1 MSGLIGGARAARL
14 HTLIA
19 TTLLLTVMSVM
30 IPLKAIASYTQTQHP
45 IVLVHGLF
53 GFDSI
58 IGVDYF
64 YRIPEELRRGG
75 ARVYVAQVSAANST
89 EVRGE
94 QLARQVEDILAA
106 TGASKVNLMGHSHG
120 GPTIRYVAS
129 VYPHMVASASSVAG
143 VNWGAPMADVLQGVS
158 DHIPLS
164 NSVIAGLGNS
174 FAGLINLISGGGQ
187 QQDVNAALRSL
198 TTAETLRFN
207 NDYPEGMPNSYCG
220 NGAAVG
226 PNGVR
231 YYSWSGGRTL
241 TNVLDVSD
249 PFLAALSV
257 VFLGEKNDGLV
268 SSCSSRLGQV
278 IRDDYRMNHL
288 DEVNQALGLRHI
300 FETSPVTVFRQQ
312 ANRLRNAGL

>member
-1 MSGLIGGARAARL
+1 M
-14 HTLIA
+14 
-19 TTLLLTVMSVM
+19 
-30 IPLKAIASYTQTQHP
+30 
-45 IVLVHGLF
+45 
-53 GFDSI
+53 
-58 IGVDYF
+58 
-64 YRIPEELRRGG
+64 E
-75 ARVYVAQVSAANST
+75 N
-89 EVRGE
+89 
-94 QLARQVEDILAA
+94 ILAA

-158 DHIPLS
+158 NNIPLS
-164 NSVIAGLGNS
+164 SSVIAGLGNS
-174 FAGLINLISGGGQ
+174 FAGFINLISGGGQ
-187 QQDVNAALRSL
+187 QQNVNAALRSL

-207 NDYPEGMPNSYCG
+207 SDYPEGMPTSYCG

-231 YYSWSGGRTL
+231 YYSWSGARTL

-249 PFLAALSV
+249 PFLAAVSV

-288 DEVNQALGLRHI
+288 DEVNHVLGLRHI
-300 FETSPVTVFRQQ
+300 IETSPVTVFRQQ

>member
-1 MSGLIGGARAARL
+1 MFGVCRKLI
-14 HTLIA
+14 
-19 TTLLLTVMSVM
+19 
-30 IPLKAIASYTQTQHP
+30 IASLLALLPFAAQANYTQTQYP

-58 IGVDYF
+58 AGVDYF
-64 YRIPEELRRGG
+64 YRIPEELRRDG
-75 ARVYVAQVSAANST
+75 ATVFVAQVSAANST

-106 TGASKVNLMGHSHG
+106 TGASRVNLMGHSHG

-129 VYPHMVASASSVAG
+129 VYPDMVASVSSVAG
-143 VNWGAPMADVLQGVS
+143 VNWGAPMADILQGVS

-164 NSVIAGLGNS
+164 SSVIAGLGNS
-174 FAGLINLISGGGQ
+174 FSGLINLISGGGQ
-187 QQDVNAALRSL
+187 PQNVNAALRSL
-198 TTAETLRFN
+198 TTAETVRFN
-207 NDYPEGMPNSYCG
+207 NDYPEGMPSTYCG

-241 TNVLDVSD
+241 TNVLDVTD
-249 PFLAALSV
+249 PFMAALSV
-257 VFLGEKNDGLV
+257 VFLGQKNDGLV
-268 SSCSSRLGQV
+268 ASCSSRIGHV
-278 IRDDYRMNHL
+278 IRDDFKMNHL
-288 DEVNQALGLRHI
+288 DEVNHLLGLRHI
-300 FETSPVTVFRQQ
+300 FETSPVAVFRQQ

>member
-1 MSGLIGGARAARL
+1 MFGVFRKLL
-14 HTLIA
+14 L
-19 TTLLLTVMSVM
+19 TTLLALLPFATQ
-30 IPLKAIASYTQTQHP
+30 ASYTQTQYP

-58 IGVDYF
+58 AGVDYF
-64 YRIPEELRRGG
+64 YRIPEELRRDG
-75 ARVYVAQVSAANST
+75 ATVFVAQVSAANST

-106 TGASKVNLMGHSHG
+106 TGASRVNLMGHSHG

-129 VYPHMVASASSVAG
+129 VYPNMVASVSSVAG
-143 VNWGAPMADVLQGVS
+143 VNWGAPMADILQGVS

-164 NSVIAGLGNS
+164 SSVIAGLGNS
-174 FAGLINLISGGGQ
+174 FSGLINLISGGGQ
-187 QQDVNAALRSL
+187 PQNINAALRSL
-198 TTAETLRFN
+198 TTAETIRFN
-207 NDYPEGMPNSYCG
+207 NDYPEGMPSSYCG

-241 TNVLDVSD
+241 TNVLDVTD
-249 PFLAALSV
+249 PFMAALSV

-268 SSCSSRLGQV
+268 ASCSSRIGHV

-288 DEVNQALGLRHI
+288 DEVNHLLGLRHI
-300 FETSPVTVFRQQ
+300 FETSPVAVFRQQ